1 MKKPG
6 VVSVTASTGM
16 AASNIGGTFFTFG
29 RYIHSKPF
37 TASATMWRSDS
48 VAPCS
53 AGMTIH
59 SWGAVTPGQKN
70 LDKQIRCIRTCKPA
84 LNRWRTTKVLIIDEG
99 EYLNSRSPLG
109 NVGVNRT

>member
-29 RYIHSKPF
+29 WYIHSKPF
-37 TASATMWRSDS
+37 MAPAATYRSDS
-48 VAPCS
+48 AAPRS

-59 SWGAVTPGQKN
+59 SWGAVTLGQKD

-84 LNRWRTTKVLIIDEG
+84 LNRWRKTEVLIIDEG
-99 EYLNSRSPLG
+99 EYLDSRSPLG
-109 NVGVNRT
+109 DVGVNRT